1 MQHVDVHDL
10 RDACCAEKSAVDF
23 AADVKTLSAGAL
35 LLAVCHGVWPLVVSS
50 ENSPSR
56 AAKLWVARRTRF
68 AVPATRDPGP
78 TEVGPVRP
86 TIILT
91 RKRRGDTVRT
101 KKPLARLCA
110 CVVSGLRIP
119 APVL

>member
-1 MQHVDVHDL
+1 M
-10 RDACCAEKSAVDF
+10 
-23 AADVKTLSAGAL
+23 
-35 LLAVCHGVWPLVVSS
+35 
-50 ENSPSR
+50 
-56 AAKLWVARRTRF
+56 ARRTGLPQ
-68 AVPATRDPGP
+68 PATRDPGP

-86 TIILT
+86 AIILT

-110 CVVSGLRIP
+110 LVVGGVVIP

>member
-1 MQHVDVHDL
+1 M
-10 RDACCAEKSAVDF
+10 ESAVDF

-35 LLAVCHGVWPLVVSS
+35 LLAVCHGVASLLVSC

-68 AVPATRDPGP
+68 AVTANAEPGP

-86 TIILT
+86 TIIRV

-110 CVVSGLRIP
+110 TFVSRLRNL

>member
-1 MQHVDVHDL
+1 MV
-10 RDACCAEKSAVDF
+10 
-23 AADVKTLSAGAL
+23 
-35 LLAVCHGVWPLVVSS
+35 
-50 ENSPSR
+50 
-56 AAKLWVARRTRF
+56 RRTGF
-68 AVPATRDPGP
+68 PQPATHESGP

-110 CVVSGLRIP
+110 CIVSGVEIP
-119 APVL
+119 APV